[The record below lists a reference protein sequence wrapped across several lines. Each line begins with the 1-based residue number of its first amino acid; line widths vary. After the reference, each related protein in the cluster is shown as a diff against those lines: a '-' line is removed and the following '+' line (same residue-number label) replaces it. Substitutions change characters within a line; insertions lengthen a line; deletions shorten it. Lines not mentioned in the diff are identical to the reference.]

1 MTNRMIIAA
10 LGCLC
15 LSGCALTGEHV
26 QTVADVL
33 SQQVRDG
40 AMTQAQMDQVLGA
53 LRGIS
58 SGDWSWLVDVGEA
71 LATLV
76 LGYFGIRYWRG
87 PVDRRKGLPPEAN

>member
-1 MTNRMIIAA
+1 MRYWMIAPLA
-10 LGCLC
+10 LLC
-15 LSGCALTGEHV
+15 SCSLTGEHV

-40 AMTQAQMDQVLGA
+40 VMTQAQMDQVVGA

-71 LATLV
+71 VATLV

-87 PVDRRKGLPPEAN
+87 PVTARKGVAPPAE